1 MLGRLINSA
10 LVLATGPATRGAT
23 SVAAAA
29 LRVPAAAL
37 ALAPEVLD
45 RLIPAATAA
54 ERAASRVASTAT
66 GLPSQAAAAAATAA
80 RQGRSL
86 VDKVGQEAGPA
97 SRALLDLGPGRARR
111 RVWAVPGHA
120 HIEVRGMT
128 GSGSTHRRV
137 AAGVTRRLRSLRGVR
152 WAQVN
157 AVTREENFSW
167 SRPVHPA
174 DPTPVAAAGVELAAD
189 CVALATAIG
198 GRIVG
203 LTAVPRAVRV
213 AHALLEIEPPL
224 RRRLKRRIGPIGTD
238 VVLALAAAA
247 VQGLSQNP
255 GGPAV
260 DALYRLELLAETVS
274 RRAVWERR
282 EDELCCM
289 DWTLPA
295 EAPQRPPR
303 PVPRPDGPIEAWT
316 ARLGSGTLVAA
327 GAVLGLTRSPGR
339 AAETI
344 LVAVPK
350 AARLGREGFA
360 TTVGRE
366 LSRRGVL
373 PLNAAAWRRLD
384 RVSAV
389 VLDSPVLCTDR
400 PWILAAEPVPGVD

>member
-23 SVAAAA
+23 S
-29 LRVPAAAL
+29 VPAAAL

-157 AVTREENFSW
+157 AVTGQ
-167 SRPVHPA
+167 V
-174 DPTPVAAAGVELAAD
+174 
-189 CVALATAIG
+189 
-198 GRIVG
+198 
-203 LTAVPRAVRV
+203 
-213 AHALLEIEPPL
+213 
-224 RRRLKRRIGPIGTD
+224 
-238 VVLALAAAA
+238 
-247 VQGLSQNP
+247 
-255 GGPAV
+255 
-260 DALYRLELLAETVS
+260 
-274 RRAVWERR
+274 
-282 EDELCCM
+282 
-289 DWTLPA
+289 
-295 EAPQRPPR
+295 
-303 PVPRPDGPIEAWT
+303 
-316 ARLGSGTLVAA
+316 LVAF
-327 GAVLGLTRSPGR
+327 
-339 AAETI
+339 E
-344 LVAVPK
+344 
-350 AARLGREGFA
+350 EG
-360 TTVGRE
+360 
-366 LSRRGVL
+366 
-373 PLNAAAWRRLD
+373 
-384 RVSAV
+384 
-389 VLDSPVLCTDR
+389 
-400 PWILAAEPVPGVD
+400 